1 MSEMR
6 RGRISDDGA
15 AAVEF
20 ALVSLMLV
28 LLLFGIVQFGY
39 LFYQW
44 NEITHA
50 AREGARWSALEYPG
64 GSISTPDTVRYKV
77 AQAAVGMNL
86 TDADIDVSPEVPD
99 ISMVGQPA
107 TVTVRWVVPI
117 WTPLLQNMFNAPSNE
132 FTLQSTA
139 TLRIE

>member
-1 MSEMR
+1 MSYLSR
-6 RGRISDDGA
+6 CKHRDDGA

-20 ALVSLMLV
+20 ALVAGLLI
-28 LLLFGIVQFGY
+28 LLLLGIMQFGY

-44 NEITHA
+44 NELTHA

-64 GSISTPDTVRYKV
+64 GSVSTPDTVRFKV
-77 AQAAVGMNL
+77 AQAAPGL
-86 TDADIDVSPEVPD
+86 GLADGDIDVTPEAPTIND
-99 ISMVGQPA
+99 VGDPA
-107 TVTVRWVVPI
+107 TVTVRWTVPI
-117 WTPLLQNMFNAPSNE
+117 WTPVLQNLFNRPGNE